1 MGVPGENCRTRSQAG
16 PQGLR
21 FSVWLDSQGLI
32 HGFELSGH
40 AGFAD
45 PGEDVVC
52 AGVSAL
58 SIAAVNGLE
67 HFLSV
72 PPQVREE
79 TGFLACSL
87 GQVSGEELSRAQW
100 ILETLRL
107 GLEGIR
113 AAYGNEYLMIEQRR
127 WTPC

>member
-1 MGVPGENCRTRSQAG
+1 MEFRAKPKRLC
-16 PQGLR
+16 
-21 FSVWLDSQGLI
+21 FSAWVDSEGFI

-45 PGEDVVC
+45 PGQDVVC

-72 PPQVREE
+72 PPQVREG

-87 GQVSGEELSRAQW
+87 GPLGGEEFSRAQW

-113 AAYGNEYLMIEQRR
+113 AAYGDEYLMIEQRR